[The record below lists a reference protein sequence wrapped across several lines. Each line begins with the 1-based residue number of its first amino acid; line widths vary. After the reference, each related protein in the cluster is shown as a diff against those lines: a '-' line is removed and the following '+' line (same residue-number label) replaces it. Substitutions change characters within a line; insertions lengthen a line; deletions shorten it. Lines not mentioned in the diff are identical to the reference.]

1 MPPPLPALASQES
14 LWRQLFGW
22 LIQVCGRPLMASV
35 VKYVRG
41 CVSCLDS
48 VGLTS
53 LFGQLRDGLI
63 F

>member
-1 MPPPLPALASQES
+1 MPPPLPPLASQEC
-14 LWRQLFGW
+14 LWRRLFDW
-22 LIQVCGRPLMASV
+22 LIQVCELALKGGV
-35 VKYVRG
+35 VKHVTG
-41 CVSCLDS
+41 CVSCVNG